1 MGKKSRKAKQKK
13 YYSYDLSGRRKNS
26 KKSKGSKTVAYK
38 APKLGNLKPTLDK
51 KEAKANRKIVMS
63 PVEVPKEFIKN
74 RLRCNH
80 AGGTIS
86 IEEFKQLTP
95 SYAAYTPVIER
106 MVAKYGADNV
116 SICRQC
122 YDVVVSRDQVDTAKV
137 NDALT
142 VLYAACN
149 VAVSNKRMKDDEV
162 KKIAKLKEVL
172 EDFNPVLETL
182 TKIAE
187 DEKELAGRPGGSV
200 TDLNRNPGSAFT
212 V

>member
-13 YYSYDLSGRRKNS
+13 YYDYDLSNSGRRKG

-63 PVEVPKEFIKN
+63 PVDVPKEFTKS

-86 IEEFKQLTP
+86 VEEFKQLTP
-95 SYAAYTPVIER
+95 SYAAYTPAMERVIT
-106 MVAKYGADNV
+106 KFGADKV
-116 SICRQC
+116 AICRQC
-122 YDVVVSRDQVDTAKV
+122 YDVLVERDCIDTEKV
-137 NDALT
+137 YDALT
-142 VLYAACN
+142 TLYAACN

-162 KKIAKLKEVL
+162 KKISKLKEVL
-172 EDFNPVLETL
+172 EDYQPVLDTL
-182 TKIAE
+182 AKIAE
-187 DEKELAGRPGGSV
+187 DEKSRSESGTGARN
-200 TDLNRNPGSAFT
+200 LNANPGSAFT